1 VTPALHCALPSHR
14 LQAFK
19 KNILL
24 YPADGDMAKHD
35 PWLLGAEDW
44 IRKPGGF
51 EEHPHRGFQTI
62 TLVLE
67 GALRHTDKSR
77 LTRGSTSV
85 VTAGDVQIMT
95 AGRGVVHSEMPA
107 DDGDSHVMQIWLNL
121 PRALKLMAPGHQDI
135 KAADIPAVPIR
146 SSLSKAAAPSEP
158 AEVEAEPSGV
168 VAASAV
174 AAGAVR
180 VISGELDGVAGPAR
194 MQFPVGI
201 YDVQVEAGP
210 AEARIP
216 VSDAHRGFVY
226 CISGEGVVSGTR
238 MVGGQLGW
246 LEDAAAPRASR
257 ATASVS
263 SSGAI
268 DAGLDS
274 KAAVSSRDIVI
285 SVPPPDARGKVVPS
299 RSPFRLFVFTG
310 QPHGE
315 PVASAGPFVMSTQEE
330 LSQAFADYRAGLF

>member
-1 VTPALHCALPSHR
+1 V
-14 LQAFK
+14 QAFK

-135 KAADIPAVPIR
+135 KAKDIPAVPIAR
-146 SSLSKAAAPSEP
+146 SLSRAGASSEP
-158 AEVEAEPSGV
+158 AATGVEA
-168 VAASAV
+168 VALISV
-174 AAGAVR
+174 MAAGVVR
-180 VISGELDGVAGPAR
+180 VISGELNGVTGPAR

-210 AEARIP
+210 AEARITVP
-216 VSDAHRGFVY
+216 DAHRGFVY
-226 CISGEGVVSGTR
+226 CISGEGIVSGTR
-238 MVGGQLGW
+238 MIGGQLGW
-246 LEDAAAPRASR
+246 LEDTAAPTASSAAAAR
-257 ATASVS
+257 VS
-263 SSGAI
+263 SSGAV
-268 DAGLDS
+268 DAGVGS
-274 KAAVSSRDIVI
+274 EPAALLRDILI
-285 SVPPPDARGKVVPS
+285 SVPPPDDRDKVAPS
-299 RSPFRLFVFTG
+299 PSPFRLFVFTG

-315 PVASAGPFVMSTQEE
+315 PVVSAGPFVMSTKEE
-330 LSQAFADYRAGLF
+330 LSQAVADYRAGLF